1 MESRDFLVVNG
12 QYSSN
17 DYGLYVDTP
26 PMLAMAAQKTSVLN
40 IPGREESLYQTLDAY
55 EDVTLNVKA
64 YSFSNDYD
72 ISQVYLWL
80 RTAKRISFGSNPKYW
95 FKVKKVN
102 AITPNYSGHGKNMYT
117 LSFVISPFRYL
128 ADDEAISSRNATFTV
143 ENTGN
148 VFCRPVYTIYAQGDI
163 SISTVDPEGNELEK
177 LEIFSVNGECMIDS
191 ERLVVYKDKELLRT
205 SGKIPLLQVGVNR
218 FRTTGNIESVTLR
231 RYQREV

>member
-1 MESRDFLVVNG
+1 MESRDFLVVNNLHN
-12 QYSSN
+12 SN
-17 DYGLYVDTP
+17 EYGLYVDTP
-26 PMLAMAAQKTSVLN
+26 PMLAMAAQKTNVIN
-40 IPGREESLYQTLDAY
+40 IPGREESLYQTLDEY

-72 ISQVYLWL
+72 IAQVYMWL
-80 RTAKRISFGSNPKYW
+80 RTAKRISFNSNPKYW

-102 AITPNYSGHGKNMYT
+102 AITPNYSGHGKNLYT

-128 ADDEAISSRNATFTV
+128 SDDEAISSRNATFTV
-143 ENTGN
+143 ENAGN

-163 SISTVDPEGNELEK
+163 SIATVDSEGNELEK

-205 SGKIPLLQVGVNR
+205 SGKIPLLQVGTNR
-218 FRTTGNIESVTLR
+218 FRTTGNIESITLR

>member
-1 MESRDFLVVNG
+1 MESRDFLVVNNLHN
-12 QYSSN
+12 SN
-17 DYGLYVDTP
+17 EYGLYVDTP
-26 PMLAMAAQKTSVLN
+26 PMLAMAEQKTNVIN
-40 IPGREESLYQTLDAY
+40 IPGREESLYQTLDEY

-72 ISQVYLWL
+72 ISQVYMWL
-80 RTAKRISFGSNPKYW
+80 RTAKRISFNSNNKYW

-128 ADDEAISSRNATFTV
+128 TDDEAISSRNAAFTV

-177 LEIFSVNGECMIDS
+177 LEIFGVNGECMIDS